1 MRGSNKRGFTPHH
14 FQNKKQRTP
23 FRRVRNG
30 AGFTILELVVV
41 LAIFSILGLVIIN
54 VYLLSLRAQRQASY
68 AQQTVSAAR
77 TILETIAQ
85 QVRTSEIDYSA
96 YGGTIAGPQV
106 NLALIKNTQALS
118 YLLVNGQIEATLDGQ
133 SVPLTR
139 TELFSVDEL
148 TFYINPPTDPFDEE
162 RCNDG
167 NVLIGEPSGCQLGV
181 TCTVNDSTNI
191 LTGFCICSS
200 DSDCQTG
207 ICDPD
212 EGLCVPV
219 DQQPSVTMVL
229 GVTSVGV
236 LPEDRQTIFLQTTVV
251 SRIYRR

>member
-1 MRGSNKRGFTPHH
+1 M
-14 FQNKKQRTP
+14 
-23 FRRVRNG
+23 
-30 AGFTILELVVV
+30 VV

-148 TFYINPPTDPFDEE
+148 TFYINPPTNPFDEE